1 MRRHFRDDQDGEER
15 QQRFLAYLADA
26 RTSDEE
32 KGVITLVL
40 LGHAG
45 VYLLLTA
52 TEVTWIAVTAGRV
65 WQRREDGL
73 LSAVRTG
80 VHRPALAA
88 FLAADV
94 GYVVLRRSILARFD
108 RRIALRP

>member
-1 MRRHFRDDQDGEER
+1 MRRHFRDDQDSQER

-26 RTSDEE
+26 RTSDQE
-32 KGVITLVL
+32 KGVIALVL
-40 LGHAG
+40 LGHACG
-45 VYLLLTA
+45 YLVLTA
-52 TEVTWIAVTAGRV
+52 AEVTWIAVTAARV

-80 VHRPALAA
+80 VHRPALAV

-94 GYVVLRRSILARFD
+94 GYVVLQRAILARFD